1 MEVERKM
8 LKRNLIDYLVS
19 MLDRTF
25 AGTDT
30 YVPTYFLTDEGL
42 THNELSVISSV
53 IPIDFPNVIFTFS
66 P

>member
-25 AGTDT
+25 AGTYM
-30 YVPTYFLTDEGL
+30 YVRTYFLTDEGL
-42 THNELSVISSV
+42 THNELSVIS
-53 IPIDFPNVIFTFS
+53 
-66 P
+66 